1 MKSQSVSNTSKS
13 AEFRLSQIRFLGIV
27 PRFAALLMLMGLVA
41 SSAYIGSSAS
51 SSDGLLTRKSVGS
64 PVIGL
69 SDSNST
75 VRPPRMPGYA
85 SLLAPLPP
93 APETIETFA
102 GDCTTSK
109 TVFNVGDTICVKVS
123 GVPLSTFFPRRLIL
137 VNANFTIID
146 TADIASDPQTNTFV
160 LDATSTIGGNT
171 IDNRGT
177 WQAIVV
183 TPFFFFPEAGTTFS
197 VTDPQNAT
205 ADVGVSTTLTPGE
218 VQAGTQAIFELQV
231 KNYGPN
237 DSANDQLT
245 DAVPPGTTV
254 LSF

>member
-51 SSDGLLTRKSVGS
+51 SSDGLLTRKSVAS

-102 GDCTTSK
+102 GEREPGQALITPDFK
-109 TVFNVGDTICVKVS
+109 TLCVPVQNGTIKSIERDGKKQYRYEQQGRIRVWDIGS
-123 GVPLSTFFPRRLIL
+123 GKEK
-137 VNANFTIID
+137 
-146 TADIASDPQTNTFV
+146 
-160 LDATSTIGGNT
+160 DAL
-171 IDNRGT
+171 RP
-177 WQAIVV
+177 A
-183 TPFFFFPEAGTTFS
+183 EAR
-197 VTDPQNAT
+197 
-205 ADVGVSTTLTPGE
+205 VGVELRVEADALRIHAFRVDQDVHVGVDWVAEEVRARRNRRHELDGALGCAGACCGGE
-218 VQAGTQAIFELQV
+218 
-231 KNYGPN
+231 
-237 DSANDQLT
+237 
-245 DAVPPGTTV
+245 
-254 LSF
+254 